1 MQASQSSL
9 TTNDTMNSIQ
19 LNDYQKMLFPYAY
32 NILASAEDARD
43 AIQDVMTS
51 FLSADTSGIENV
63 KGYLVRSVINQSI
76 NLKKRRRSVSP
87 DQVWLPEPVATE
99 RTDDNLH
106 RTDTISYSMLVLL
119 ERLNARE
126 RAVFILKEA
135 FDYSHQD
142 IAAVLSCTV
151 DNSRQLL
158 SRAKSKL
165 GAMGKVGLR
174 EMYPQ
179 KKTHDFFARY
189 IQVIRSS
196 NVQELESLLAKE
208 VTVETDGGKLKIVS
222 AFTQGVGPAA
232 GLLDHV
238 FRHYQ
243 KDYTIALAEV
253 NHQPALM
260 FYSGQKL
267 TNCMVFDIDPRTGL
281 IRHVYSVVDPH
292 KLKNLEQT
300 AKGVAL

>member
-1 MQASQSSL
+1 MDAL
-9 TTNDTMNSIQ
+9 Q
-19 LNDYQKMLFPYAY
+19 LKDYQKMLFPYAY

-43 AIQDVMTS
+43 AVQDVMTS
-51 FLSADTSGIENV
+51 FLSTDTAGVENV

-76 NLKKRRRSVSP
+76 NLKKRRRSISP

-135 FDYSHQD
+135 YDYSHQD
-142 IAAVLSCTV
+142 IAGILSCSV

-165 GAMGKVGLR
+165 GNISKPYDR
-174 EMYPQ
+174 YPS
-179 KKTHDFFARY
+179 KKQHDYFTRY
-189 IQVIRSS
+189 IQAIRSS

-208 VTVETDGGKLKIVS
+208 VTMETDGGRLKIVS
-222 AFTQGVGPAA
+222 AFTKGIGPVA
-232 GLLDHV
+232 GLLDYV
-238 FRHYQ
+238 FRQYQ
-243 KDYTIALAEV
+243 KDYTVSLAEV
-253 NHQPALM
+253 GQQPALL
-260 FYSGQKL
+260 FRDGNKL
-267 TNCMVFDIDPRTGL
+267 TNCMVFDVDREGL
-281 IRHVYSVVDPH
+281 IRRIYSVVDPE
-292 KLKNLEQT
+292 KLHSISKET
-300 AKGVAL
+300 EAVTI